1 MLRRLPAS
9 SKPHLERGQAFAG
22 TIDGGCL
29 CVGHGLRGSAVGRF
43 ALPPAGFEARGRKTA
58 AVSSLFLRPAAV
70 FDGERR
76 HDGWAVCVDGERI
89 VAAGP
94 DLAAPAGA
102 RTIDLP
108 GATVLPGL
116 IDLHTHLLLHPYEE
130 RPWVDQVLRDPEAL
144 RVARAVVAAKRT
156 LEAGFTTLRELGT
169 EGAGEADVGLR
180 RAIDE
185 GVIPGPRLVCVT
197 RAIVARGTYGPMG
210 FHSGCCVPQ
219 GAEEVDGPESIL
231 RVTRMQIA
239 RGADWIKVYADYRF
253 GPANDARPT
262 FSADELALIVRVAS
276 DAGVPVAAHATTAEA
291 MRRAALAGV
300 DTIEHGND
308 GTPEVFALMAERRI
322 AYVPTLAAYEALE
335 RIRNQAKDHPLVVA
349 KRRAFDAARASGV
362 TIANGSDIG
371 VFPHGEN
378 ARELE
383 LLVEHGLS
391 PVEALAAATS
401 TAARVLRFDNLGIL
415 RPGARAD
422 LIAVSGDPTT
432 SIGALRNVGLVIK
445 AGVIASS

>member
-9 SKPHLERGQAFAG
+9 SKPHLERGQAFVG
-22 TIDGGCL
+22 SVDGGSL
-29 CVGHGLRGSAVGRF
+29 CVGHGLRGSPVGRF
-43 ALPPAGFEARGRKTA
+43 ALPARGVGARVRKMD
-58 AVSSLFLRPAAV
+58 AVNSIFLRPAAV
-70 FDGERR
+70 FDGEQR
-76 HDGWAVCVDGERI
+76 HDGWAVCVEGERI

-94 DLAAPAGA
+94 NLAAPDGA

-108 GATVLPGL
+108 SATLLPGL

-130 RPWVDQVLRDPEAL
+130 RSWIDQVLRDPESL

-156 LEAGFTTLRELGT
+156 LEAGFTTLRDLGT

-180 RAIDE
+180 RAIAE

-197 RAIVARGTYGPMG
+197 RAIVARGTYGPMD

-276 DAGVPVAAHATTAEA
+276 DAGVPVAAHATTDVG

-300 DTIEHGND
+300 ATIEHGNE
-308 GTPEVFALMAERRI
+308 GTPEAFALMAERGVV
-322 AYVPTLAAYEALE
+322 YVPTLAAYEALE
-335 RIRNQAKDHPLVVA
+335 RIRNQSKDHPAVVA
-349 KRRAFDAARASGV
+349 KRRAFEAARASGV

-383 LLVEHGLS
+383 LLVEHGLT
-391 PVEALAAATS
+391 PTEALCAATS
-401 TAARVLRFDNLGIL
+401 TAARVLRFDDLGTI
-415 RPGARAD
+415 RTGAHAD
-422 LIAVSGDPTT
+422 LIAVAGDPTT
-432 SIGALRNVGLVIK
+432 TITALSNVQLVMRDGIMM
-445 AGVIASS
+445 SS

>member
-1 MLRRLPAS
+1 MR
-9 SKPHLERGQAFAG
+9 
-22 TIDGGCL
+22 IDGD
-29 CVGHGLRGSAVGRF
+29 RIA
-43 ALPPAGFEARGRKTA
+43 AAGAD
-58 AVSSLFLRPAAV
+58 V
-70 FDGERR
+70 
-76 HDGWAVCVDGERI
+76 
-89 VAAGP
+89 VAAEGDRTV
-94 DLAAPAGA
+94 DLA
-102 RTIDLP
+102 
-108 GATVLPGL
+108 GATLLPGL

-156 LEAGFTTLRELGT
+156 LEAGFTTIRDLGT

-180 RAIDE
+180 RAIEE

-197 RAIVARGTYGPMG
+197 RAIVARGTYGPTG

-219 GAEEVDGPESIL
+219 GAEEVDGPEAIL
-231 RVTRMQIA
+231 RVTRMQIS

-262 FSADELALIVRVAS
+262 FSQDELALIVRVAH

-300 DTIEHGND
+300 DTIEHGNE
-308 GTPEVFALMAERRI
+308 GTREVFDLMAERGV

-335 RIRNQAKDHPLVVA
+335 RIRNQSKDHPLVVA
-349 KRRAFDAARASGV
+349 KRNAFAAARASGV

-383 LLVEHGLS
+383 LLVEHGLTAT
-391 PVEALAAATS
+391 EALQAATS
-401 TAARVLRFDNLGIL
+401 TAARVLRHDHLGVV

-422 LIAVSGDPTT
+422 LVAVNGDPTAR
-432 SIGALRNVGLVIK
+432 IAALRDVQLVIRD
-445 AGVIASS
+445 GIPMSS